1 MKAISDIAIAATAS
15 ASLSRNEFAQ
25 CTTAAAAVPA
35 QPLADQ
41 AVSSS
46 FTCSGQYSAVASK
59 PQPAVVAAVEPP
71 EALAPAGDRA
81 RRGAAGAS
89 RSDSPA
95 LEAEDAAGQQTL
107 ALSRSAA
114 ELQQKLP
121 MMRRWSSVCWS
132 ATHPTVPPLQ
142 QASDAHVFAVPLLQT
157 G

>member
-25 CTTAAAAVPA
+25 RATAAAAVPA
-35 QPLADQ
+35 QPDQ

-46 FTCSGQYSAVASK
+46 VTCSGQDSVVTIK
-59 PQPAVVAAVEPP
+59 PQPAAVAAVEPP

-81 RRGAAGAS
+81 RRCAAGAS
-89 RSDSPA
+89 RSDSTA
-95 LEAEDAAGQQTL
+95 LTAEDAGGQQTL